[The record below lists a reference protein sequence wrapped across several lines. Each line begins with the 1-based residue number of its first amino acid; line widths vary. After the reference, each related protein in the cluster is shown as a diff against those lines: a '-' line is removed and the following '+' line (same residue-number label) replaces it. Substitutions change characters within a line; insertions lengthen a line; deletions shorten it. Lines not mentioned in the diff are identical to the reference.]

1 MKREGLLERARENV
15 TGYQQRLTK
24 LKETITNE
32 FQSLVNLRGDFVDA
46 IVKAIESAS
55 RKSDTRLELKCIGY
69 ECDDPSDKVYIACGK
84 DVLYFLSFERLNK
97 DFSDLQTDDM
107 RALLKHA
114 HIVYV
119 RRLFEAVKREFA
131 EFDIQSNDWT
141 DVKDANLT
149 ISWEK

>member
-1 MKREGLLERARENV
+1 MKREGLLGRARENV
-15 TGYQQRLTK
+15 TGYQEKLAN
-24 LKETITNE
+24 LKEGITNE
-32 FQSLVNLRGDFVDA
+32 FQSLVNLRGDFVE
-46 IVKAIESAS
+46 AIESAS

-84 DVLYFLSFERLNK
+84 DVLYLSFKRLNK
-97 DFSDLQTDDM
+97 EFSDLQTADM

-114 HIVYV
+114 HSVYV

-131 EFDIQSNDWT
+131 EFDIQSKDWT